1 MRIVVLNKES
11 LVDFVDPVARCLT
24 VYEMCV
30 SVCVCVCDTP
40 FTYPTHSRCVKSCL
54 YIEVDCEHGAEENIW
69 TEEERRNTMF
79 ITGVLISP

>member
-30 SVCVCVCDTP
+30 SVCVCVWYSFHVPHTQP
-40 FTYPTHSRCVKSCL
+40 LR
-54 YIEVDCEHGAEENIW
+54 
-69 TEEERRNTMF
+69 
-79 ITGVLISP
+79 